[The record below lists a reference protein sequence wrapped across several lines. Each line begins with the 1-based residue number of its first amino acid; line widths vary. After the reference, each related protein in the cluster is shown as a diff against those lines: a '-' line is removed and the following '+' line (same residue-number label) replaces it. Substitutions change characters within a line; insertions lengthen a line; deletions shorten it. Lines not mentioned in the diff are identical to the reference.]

1 MIRCDVKVKIL
12 GVVKVSKFLRELVKW
27 LKRQLIFRAHQN
39 GAHGLN
45 SNSRLTAETENNNIP
60 PLLQLFR
67 RHELSE
73 RNPILHGG
81 LLDGGGGRH
90 LRLHLQA
97 ATAEAQATGSAGI
110 T

>member
-1 MIRCDVKVKIL
+1 MR
-12 GVVKVSKFLRELVKW
+12 REWVKW
-27 LKRQLIFRAHQN
+27 LKRQQIFRANEN
-39 GAHGLN
+39 GAKGSN
-45 SNSRLTAETENNNIP
+45 SNDQVPGLTAETENKNIP
-60 PLLQLFR
+60 LLLQLFH